1 MKKLLLILIV
11 YAPLMG
17 RAQVVVDSAAIMQV
31 DSLIQVSRNLT
42 AKGDLQEAL
51 EISAIAKSVSLEKL
65 GQESAAYG
73 STCFNHGRIFNF
85 RGEYPEAEKWYIE
98 SKIIREKVLGNDHPD
113 YAWSLNNLANLY
125 MDMNQF
131 EKAEPLHKE
140 AKDIRK
146 KVLGKDHP
154 DYASS
159 SYNLANLYLY
169 MGQYEKAELNYLETK
184 TIWEKL
190 LGKDHSDNAAVL
202 INLGILYREMG
213 QYEKA
218 EKLYLEAKEIF
229 EIRLNNRT
237 HPYYWNCLNN
247 MADLYRTIGQY
258 EKAETY
264 FQEIRAIWEKAL
276 GKDHINYAA
285 VTANLG
291 LVFQELGQY
300 ENAEQLFLEAKEI
313 IEIKLNNK
321 THPFYW
327 NCLGNLAIL
336 YTNIG
341 QHSKAELLYL
351 EAIELFEIQLND
363 KNHPFYWNSLN
374 NLGNL
379 YTLMGQYE
387 KAELLYKE
395 VMELFEIQL
404 NDRNHPYYWNC
415 LNNLGN
421 LYIRIGQFEK
431 AQQLILESKSF
442 REKYLG
448 KNNPDYSKSVNS
460 LAILYTSMQEYDKA
474 KLYYEELSG
483 LNQKFLIKA
492 QLHLTEKELG
502 NYLKMFSECK
512 DQVLS
517 CNQLKG
523 GDDLSAEC
531 FDNSLFYKGFLLQSA
546 VQVKRIAQTNPQT
559 SETFNRLKAYQR
571 QLESEYSKPIAQRDS
586 AKIADLEAKTNV
598 LEKELTLK
606 VTSFGRGLQQVQ
618 WKEVQQVLPP
628 GEAAIEFVHYQFYKE
643 TSTDGTMYAALL
655 LLPGDAVPKYIF
667 LFEEKS
673 LDSLLHTRGER
684 KADYVNALY
693 SMGERGAE
701 EIGKSKKSLYH
712 LLWQPMEKFLQGV
725 HKIYFSS
732 TGLLYRIN
740 LRAIPINDEKTLD
753 DQYELV
759 ELGSMR
765 QLVLPATEQST
776 NNRSVLFGG
785 VNYEI
790 DSSDFIAANSEITEA
805 TIASRAEINFNNA
818 ESATRGSHWNYLKW
832 TEKEI
837 QALGLILK
845 ESNISSTSYSGIHA
859 TEEKLKSLGESNT
872 SPRILHVATHG
883 FFFADPKLKS
893 ESSSHAIGE
902 EPVFKISEHPM
913 IRSGLLLA
921 GSNYAWKTGK
931 PINEKMED
939 GILTA
944 YEVSHLNLSNT
955 ELVVL
960 SACET
965 GLGEIKGNEGVYG
978 LQRAF
983 KIAGVKYLIM
993 SLWQVPDY
1001 QTQELMTTFYSKWLK
1016 EKLSIPDAFRSAQKE
1031 MRDKYQN
1038 PYFWAGFV
1046 LVE

>member
-1 MKKLLLILIV
+1 MKKLTQIFLL
-11 YAPLMG
+11 YAPLMSS
-17 RAQVVVDSAAIMQV
+17 AQVVVDSAAIRQM
-31 DSLIQVSRNLT
+31 DSLIQVSRTLT
-42 AKGDLQEAL
+42 AKGDLQEAMA
-51 EISAIAKSVSLEKL
+51 ISAIAKTIALEKL
-65 GQESAAYG
+65 GQETAAYG
-73 STCFNHGRIFNF
+73 SSCFNHGRIFYF
-85 RGEYPEAEKWYIE
+85 KGEYPEAEKWYIE
-98 SKIIREKVLGNDHPD
+98 SKIIREKVLGKDHPD
-113 YAWSLNNLANLY
+113 YAWSLSNLANLY
-125 MDMNQF
+125 MEMNQF
-131 EKAEPLHKE
+131 EKAEPLHFE

-169 MGQYEKAELNYLETK
+169 MGQFEKAELNYLETK

-190 LGKDHSDNAAVL
+190 LGKDHSDYASVV

-218 EKLYLEAKEIF
+218 ETHYLEAKEIF

-237 HPYYWNCLNN
+237 HPHYWNCLNN

-258 EKAETY
+258 EKAEKY
-264 FQEIRAIWEKAL
+264 FQEIRTVWEKAL
-276 GKDHINYAA
+276 GKNHINYAA

-300 ENAEQLFLEAKEI
+300 EKAEQLFLEAKEI
-313 IEIKLNNK
+313 IEIKLNIKN
-321 THPFYW
+321 HPFYW
-327 NCLGNLAIL
+327 NCLGNLANL
-336 YTNIG
+336 YKDLG
-341 QHSKAELLYL
+341 QQSKAELFYL
-351 EAIELFEIQLND
+351 EAIELFEIQLSD

-387 KAELLYKE
+387 KAERLYKE
-395 VMELFEIQL
+395 VRDLFEFQL
-404 NDRNHPYYWNC
+404 KDRNHPYYWNC

-421 LYIRIGQFEK
+421 LYIRIGQYEK
-431 AQQLILESKSF
+431 AQELILESKSF

-460 LAILYTSMQEYDKA
+460 LAILYTTMQQYDKA
-474 KLYYEELSG
+474 ILYYDELSG
-483 LNQKFLIKA
+483 LNQEFLAKA

-502 NYLKMFSECK
+502 NYLKIFSECK

-517 CNQLKG
+517 CNQLNG
-523 GDDLSAEC
+523 SDELTAAC

-571 QLESEYSKPIAQRDS
+571 QLESEYSEPIFMRDS
-586 AKIADLEAKTNV
+586 AAIANLEVKTNA

-606 VTSFGRGLQQVQ
+606 VSGIGRGLKQVH
-618 WKEVQQVLPP
+618 WKEVQQVLQP
-628 GEAAIEFVHYQFYKE
+628 GEAAIEFVHYQFIKE
-643 TSTDGTMYAALL
+643 TSTDSNMYAALL
-655 LLPGDAVPKYIF
+655 LLPGEAVPKYIF

-673 LDSLLHTRGER
+673 LDSLLHTKGER

-693 SMGERGAE
+693 TMAERGAQ
-701 EIGKSKKSLYH
+701 EIGKSKKSLYN
-712 LLWQPMEKFLQGV
+712 LLWQPIEKYLQGV

-753 DQYELV
+753 DQFEMV

-765 QLVLPATEQST
+765 QLVMPVTELSN

-790 DSSDFIAANSEITEA
+790 DSSELIAANSELTVA
-805 TIASRAEINFNNA
+805 NIASRAEINFNNA
-818 ESATRGSHWNYLKW
+818 ESASRGGQWNYLKW

-845 ESNISSTSYSGIHA
+845 ESHISSTSYSGLHA
-859 TEEKLKSLGESNT
+859 TEEKLKSLGESNS

-893 ESSSHAIGE
+893 ESSPIVLGE
-902 EPVFKISEHPM
+902 ESVFKISEHPM

-978 LQRAF
+978 YSVLL
-983 KIAGVKYLIM
+983 KL
-993 SLWQVPDY
+993 
-1001 QTQELMTTFYSKWLK
+1001 QEL
-1016 EKLSIPDAFRSAQKE
+1016 SI
-1031 MRDKYQN
+1031 
-1038 PYFWAGFV
+1038 
-1046 LVE
+1046 